1 MAEQLSRKKL
11 HDLVWSEP
19 MRNLCVRFGISDVA
33 LKKTCARA
41 GILTPE
47 RGYWAKKEP
56 GKETFQP
63 ALSLRAAGTDDEVSI
78 ASGGGNHSY
87 RYWNNEEILSFV
99 GAPPQFAEPNR
110 DSTDTHCGNP

>member
-41 GILTPE
+41 GIPTPE

-78 ASGGGNHSY
+78 ASGGNHSY